1 MEAANDNLEDAQEM
15 RDHLAISTD
24 IWQGR
29 FDELVSLVES
39 GEADAAKIKAIK
51 ERSMASGR

>member
-1 MEAANDNLEDAQEM
+1 MEEANDNLEDAQEM
-15 RDHLAISTD
+15 RDHLTLSAN

-29 FDELVSLVES
+29 FDVEA
-39 GEADAAKIKAIK
+39 GEVDAAKIKAIK